1 MSLDIE
7 RVEFLV
13 IGGGVAGLRAAIELA
28 PHASQGGVLVATKD
42 RPSESTTG
50 HAQGGIAVALSD
62 EDEVGIHYEDTIQA
76 GAGLSDE
83 AAVRVLVEEGPER
96 IKELISWGAEFDRAD
111 PDSADASKL
120 SFTLEAAHSR
130 RRVLHAHGDS
140 TGRELVRVLLK
151 KVQGLPSVRRY
162 PSAVVVD
169 LIMHDAR
176 CVGAYVL
183 QHGKL
188 RAVIASAT
196 VLATGGAGQVYAVTT
211 NPIGATADGIAVAAR
226 AGAHTHHM
234 EFVQF
239 HPTSLQHPWA
249 PHFLLSEA
257 MRGEG
262 ARLINKAGERFME
275 RYHPKVELAP
285 RDVVSRAI
293 ATEIH
298 RSGEQNVYLDLT
310 HMDPAFVQKRF
321 PNIYRTCLGFD
332 LDITRAPVPVSP
344 AMHYIMGGVRTDLD
358 GATNIDGLFAAGECT
373 NTGIHGANRLASN
386 SLLEGLVYGARAGAT
401 AAGRGV
407 ASGLDKVAPLTP
419 VRTIPAHDEIRGA
432 LRRLMWERVGI
443 VRCERS
449 LTEARQELGMWEFIL
464 KAHYQ
469 TRRELELKNMIQV
482 ALLITDAALARPGSV
497 GAHFR
502 TDSEA

>member
-1 MSLDIE
+1 MPIEIE
-7 RVEFLV
+7 RVDFLV

-28 PHASQGGVLVATKD
+28 PHAPHGGVLVATKD
-42 RPSESTTG
+42 RPTESATG

-62 EDEVGIHYEDTIQA
+62 EDKVGIHYEDTIQA

-83 AAVRVLVEEGPER
+83 AAVKVLVEEGPRR
-96 IKELISWGAEFDRAD
+96 IQELIDWGAEFDRD
-111 PDSADASKL
+111 GADASKL

-130 RRVLHAHGDS
+130 KRVLHAHGDS

-169 LIMHDAR
+169 LIMHEGR

-183 QHGKL
+183 QHGIL

-226 AGAHTHHM
+226 AGAATRHM

-262 ARLINKAGERFME
+262 AHLINVCGERFME
-275 RYHPKVELAP
+275 RYHPKGELAP
-285 RDVVSRAI
+285 RDIVSRAI
-293 ATEIH
+293 SAELHRTEAA
-298 RSGEQNVYLDLT
+298 NVYLDLT

-321 PNIYRTCLGFD
+321 PNIYSTCLGFD
-332 LDITRAPVPVSP
+332 LDISRDPVPVSP
-344 AMHYIMGGVRTDLD
+344 AMHYIMGGVRTDMD
-358 GATNIDGLFAAGECT
+358 GATNLDGLLAAGECT
-373 NTGIHGANRLASN
+373 NTGVHGANRLASN
-386 SLLEGLVYGARAGAT
+386 SL
-401 AAGRGV
+401 
-407 ASGLDKVAPLTP
+407 LDKVAPLTP

-443 VRCERS
+443 IRCAKS
-449 LTEARQELGMWEFIL
+449 LTEAREELSQWEFIL
-464 KAHYQ
+464 EAHYQ

-482 ALLITDAALARPGSV
+482 GILITDAALARRESV

-502 TDSEA
+502 TDSKA

>member
-1 MSLDIE
+1 MPIEIE
-7 RVEFLV
+7 RVDFLV

-28 PHASQGGVLVATKD
+28 PHGDVLVATKD
-42 RPSESTTG
+42 VPTESTTR

-62 EDEVGIHYEDTIQA
+62 EDEVGIHYEDTIKA

-96 IKELISWGAEFDRAD
+96 IQELIDWGAEFDRD
-111 PDSADASKL
+111 GADASKL

-130 RRVLHAHGDS
+130 KRVLHAHGDS

-169 LIMHDAR
+169 LIMHEGR
-176 CVGAYVL
+176 CVGAYVI
-183 QHGKL
+183 QHGVL
-188 RAVIASAT
+188 RAVLASAT

-226 AGAHTHHM
+226 AGAVTHHM

-262 ARLINKAGERFME
+262 ALLINVCGERFME
-275 RYHPKVELAP
+275 RYHPKGELAP
-285 RDVVSRAI
+285 RDIVSRAI
-293 ATEIH
+293 SAELHRTEAQH
-298 RSGEQNVYLDLT
+298 VFLDLT

-321 PNIYRTCLGFD
+321 PNIYSTCLGFD
-332 LDITRAPVPVSP
+332 FDISREPVPVSP
-344 AMHYIMGGVRTDLD
+344 AMHYIMGGVRTDKD
-358 GATNIDGLFAAGECT
+358 GATNLDGLLAAGECT

-401 AAGRGV
+401 AAGQ
-407 ASGLDKVAPLTP
+407 AMHSGLNKVEPLAP

-443 VRCERS
+443 IRCEKS
-449 LTEARQELGMWEFIL
+449 LTEAREELSRWEFIL
-464 KAHYQ
+464 EAHYQ

-482 ALLITDAALARPGSV
+482 GILITDAALARRESV